1 MISNLIQK
9 SIALGIANVCSSSKE
24 EIRFLRGQCFARLRP
39 SPDSFFNFFHATF
52 LSGPRLMLT

>member
-24 EIRFLRGQCFARLRP
+24 EFGSCVVNALLACDLLQTRSLISFMPLFFLG
-39 SPDSFFNFFHATF
+39 SD
-52 LSGPRLMLT
+52 